1 MRIAAVAF
9 ITSLA
14 LPMVAHA
21 QSLNMF
27 DQLSFDAG
35 LGVSY
40 GPGYMGADESD
51 AEPWFILRNAQ
62 LGEGGE
68 EKQGFSIIPSLNYIG
83 KRDAGDYDDLEGMDD
98 ISRAY
103 EIGVKLSYVTGP
115 FTSYTH
121 IRKGFGGHHGV
132 VGEIGTRYQHNFNDR
147 LTFWAG
153 AELQAGDDEFTDTY
167 FGVSAD
173 EATTSGY
180 DQYSPGGG
188 FYEANLILEAR
199 YMLNEKWA
207 VLGRAKYGR
216 LLEDAADSP
225 LVQDKNQPEIS
236 VGIVRHL
243 NFSF

>member
-1 MRIAAVAF
+1 MRIAAFAL
-9 ITSLA
+9 ITAVA
-14 LPMVAHA
+14 LPMAA
-21 QSLNMF
+21 QAQWLNAF

-35 LGVSY
+35 LGASY
-40 GPGYMGADESD
+40 GPGYLGADESD
-51 AEPWFILRNAQ
+51 AEPWFILRNVT

-68 EKQGFSIIPSLNYIG
+68 EKQGFSIIPSLNYLG
-83 KRDAGDYDDLEGMDD
+83 KRDAADYDDLNGMDD

-103 EIGVKLSYVTGP
+103 ELGFKLSYVSGP

-132 VGEIGTRYQHNFNDR
+132 VGQIGTRYRHDFGDR

-153 AELQAGDDEFTDTY
+153 AELQAGDDKFTDTY

-173 EATTSGY
+173 EAVTSGY
-180 DQYSPGGG
+180 DEYSPGGG
-188 FYEANLILEAR
+188 FYEANLNLEAR
-199 YMLNEKWA
+199 YMLNDDWA

-225 LVQDKNQPEIS
+225 LVKDKNQPEIS
-236 VGIVRHL
+236 IGIVRHL